1 MSYCTMLGI
10 TLRPDAPVWN
20 ARAIYTQPG
29 ERPDLLP
36 DRQLMDGPDAATKK
50 ALADALNAGP
60 LRTFLQS
67 VTDSKLNPAGF
78 ALMSVED
85 RGPGAITIRG
95 TPNSSYGYL
104 YVCACFTADIESI
117 TPASAGAFGHSGV

>member
-1 MSYCTMLGI
+1 M
-10 TLRPDAPVWN
+10 
-20 ARAIYTQPG
+20 
-29 ERPDLLP
+29 E
-36 DRQLMDGPDAATKK
+36 GPNPATNK

-67 VTDSKLNPAGF
+67 VTDSKLSPAGF
-78 ALMSVED
+78 DLMSVED

-104 YVCACFTADIESI
+104 YICACFSADIESI
-117 TPASAGAFGHSGV
+117 TAASAGAFGHSGV